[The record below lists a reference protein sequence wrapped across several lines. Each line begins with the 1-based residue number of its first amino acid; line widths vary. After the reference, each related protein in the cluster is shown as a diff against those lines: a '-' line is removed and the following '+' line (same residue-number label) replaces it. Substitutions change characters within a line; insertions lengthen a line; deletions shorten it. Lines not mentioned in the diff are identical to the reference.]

1 MHFFRALLTSTFAPS
16 RIRNRLQ
23 GAFMAQKTRV
33 ILVDDIEGNEITDGS
48 GETLQFGLDGVTYEI
63 DLTDR
68 NASKLRD
75 ALSFYIAHAR
85 RTGGRRQTGRG
96 NSTGSG
102 GSNRSDL
109 QKIREWAKENGY
121 KVSDRGRISKEVQ
134 EAYAAAN

>member
-1 MHFFRALLTSTFAPS
+1 
-16 RIRNRLQ
+16 
-23 GAFMAQKTRV
+23 MAQKTRV

-48 GETLQFGLDGVTYEI
+48 GETIQFGLDGVMYEI

-75 ALSFYIAHAR
+75 SLSFYIAHAR
-85 RTGGRRQTGRG
+85 RTGGRRQTGRSNG
-96 NSTGSG
+96 G

-121 KVSDRGRISKEVQ
+121 QVSDRGRISKEVQ